1 MELCEASL
9 NEAYLPATNQRKYRE
24 SMPPDGE
31 ALYQMAK
38 GLQYLD
44 LPGSYKNDIWA
55 MGRVFFYLI
64 RRRDHP
70 FGNMSSIQHNVI
82 KGKPVQLNG

>member
-44 LPGSYKNDIWA
+44 LPG
-55 MGRVFFYLI
+55 
-64 RRRDHP
+64 
-70 FGNMSSIQHNVI
+70 
-82 KGKPVQLNG
+82 